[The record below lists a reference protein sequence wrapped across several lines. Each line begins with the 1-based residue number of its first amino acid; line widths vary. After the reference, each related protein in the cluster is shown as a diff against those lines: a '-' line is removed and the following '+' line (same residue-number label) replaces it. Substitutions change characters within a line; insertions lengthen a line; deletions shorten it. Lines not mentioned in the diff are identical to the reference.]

1 MSCRV
6 LKLARGAYYRWVQQP
21 VGKAEAL
28 RNRRVAALQAAH
40 GDNPEFG
47 YRLLADGAS
56 MAGTP
61 MADRAAWR
69 LCHRAGIVSVTVKTR
84 RKKNKKP
91 GPAVCDDLVQR
102 NFTASGPNQLWLSEI
117 TEHRAGE
124 EKLYLCAAKDVWD
137 KRIVGYSLSD
147 RMKAGPAVD
156 AMNNAAARRGVVTRC
171 VVHTDRGSQ
180 FRSKKFQRALEVR
193 GLVASMG

>member
-40 GDNPEFG
+40 GDDPEFG

-61 MADRAAWR
+61 MADRTAWR

-84 RKKNKKP
+84 RKKSKKP
-91 GPAVCDDLVQR
+91 
-102 NFTASGPNQLWLSEI
+102 
-117 TEHRAGE
+117 
-124 EKLYLCAAKDVWD
+124 
-137 KRIVGYSLSD
+137 
-147 RMKAGPAVD
+147 GPAVD
-156 AMNNAAARRGVVTRC
+156 AMNNAAARRGLVTRC

-193 GLVASMG
+193 GLVASMGRVGAAGDNAAME